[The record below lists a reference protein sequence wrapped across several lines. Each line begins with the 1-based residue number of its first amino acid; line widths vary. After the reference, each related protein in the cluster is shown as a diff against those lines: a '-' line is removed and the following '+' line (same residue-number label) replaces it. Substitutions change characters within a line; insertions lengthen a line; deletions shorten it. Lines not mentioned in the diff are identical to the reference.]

1 MRGVVF
7 HNISQGAASCVSWDI
22 DICIDG
28 VSTNHSSSLIPG
40 RPATPAASTSS
51 AAAPGT
57 RIGAVRHLRAAR
69 AVGGTLL
76 VTLIED
82 AVVV

>member
-7 HNISQGAASCVSWDI
+7 HNISQCAARCVSWDI
-22 DICIDG
+22 YICIDG
-28 VSTNHSSSLIPG
+28 VSTDHSSLIPG
-40 RPATPAASTSS
+40 RPATAAATSS

-69 AVGGTLL
+69 TVGGTLL
-76 VTLIED
+76 ITLIKD